1 MTHMWDPDRQALK
14 LLSISSVSWTNSLLD
29 NVLGSANVKPNIRAA
44 GWECVARNEHPAE
57 V

>member
-1 MTHMWDPDRQALK
+1 MWDPDRQALK